1 MPTYKNNT
9 SVNMY
14 VPEEVKAG
22 ETRTFPR
29 YLHGTGLTLQS
40 DGHLDL
46 VLAAGSVTISTAD
59 AEREVSISENAI
71 VDISVACTQGQVYL
85 YFNSTDTT
93 PIILD
98 QYFTYS
104 TNLETELVCKLILV
118 GKEESTKAA
127 YSIVRSR

>member
-29 YLHGTGLTLQS
+29 YLHGTGLTLQE
-40 DGHLDL
+40 DGHINL
-46 VLAAGSVTISTAD
+46 VLAANSITIATAD
-59 AEREVSISENAI
+59 AEREVSISTEA
-71 VDISVACTQGQVYL
+71 VADISVACSQGQAYL

-93 PIILD
+93 PIVLD
-98 QYFTYS
+98 QYFIYN
-104 TNLETELVCKLILV
+104 TNIDTGLVCKLILV
-118 GKEESTKAA
+118 GKEESTKIA